1 MEKMDNMYD
10 QMGILKRTSDF
21 MINKKEMLELDT
33 YTCGYIQHQT
43 WRMPLNSSANKLIQR
58 REMSGR
64 KISGNY
70 FS

>member
-10 QMGILKRTSDF
+10 QMGILKRKSDF

-33 YTCGYIQHQT
+33 YTRGYTQYQT
-43 WRMPLNSSANKLIQR
+43 WRMPLNRSANKLTQL
-58 REMSGR
+58 REISGR